1 VHSDVKPGIKELR
14 GNESSLWTSQHLKLL
29 LNLYKGNLGAL
40 SDTAPGMTYGNGV
53 PSFGICNNLSSG
65 PEGAGIKVVRE
76 KHSPESTKAKRRGQQ
91 KVPRNIEICLALENF
106 ALRALQFS

>member
-1 VHSDVKPGIKELR
+1 MHSDVKPGIKELR

-65 PEGAGIKVVRE
+65 PAQGGARKAQSRVDKGKETRAA
-76 KHSPESTKAKRRGQQ
+76 ESSK
-91 KVPRNIEICLALENF
+91 EH
-106 ALRALQFS
+106 